1 MDFVNR
7 QLECRSFFYSKLCFG
22 QPVFCG
28 LLFLTLLFYAGFVAD
43 HVGEKERVAERLE
56 QEAVENPVT
65 GSQHFWQGEY
75 NPRVL
80 ATLKD
85 RVLRGVS
92 LVERC
97 RATLNRIHEVMFPS
111 DPRVQGINA
120 LLECF
125 RGVAPIR
132 NFITER
138 LVMGANATMAYI
150 RSQRPT
156 LTFRAP
162 APGDSLSQQNMDG
175 TLDSARL
182 IIDRFRDQLDPIVR
196 VKVEPDESE

>member
-1 MDFVNR
+1 MLARRNVLQSGWNRKLSKILWMDRNIFGKVNI
-7 QLECRSFFYSKLCFG
+7 
-22 QPVFCG
+22 
-28 LLFLTLLFYAGFVAD
+28 T
-43 HVGEKERVAERLE
+43 
-56 QEAVENPVT
+56 
-65 GSQHFWQGEY
+65 
-75 NPRVL
+75 RVL

-85 RVLRGVS
+85 RVWRGVT

-125 RGVAPIR
+125 RGVGPIR

-138 LVMGANATMAYI
+138 LIMGANATMAYI

-156 LTFRAP
+156 LTFRPP
-162 APGDSLSQQNMDG
+162 APGESLSRQNMDG
-175 TLDSARL
+175 TFDCA
-182 IIDRFRDQLDPIVR
+182 
-196 VKVEPDESE
+196 